1 MGRVPQAE
9 IDRIKRETDLAE
21 QVRRCGVELK
31 RHGKD
36 LIGLC
41 PFHDDRSPSLVVTPQ
56 KNLWNCLGACGEG
69 GSVIDWVMKM
79 EGISFRQAVELLRK
93 GWAPSE
99 RARHGKPP
107 VAAKSIRME
116 PLVQE
121 EMPDEAMMQAVVGH
135 YHATLLESPE
145 ALDYLAGRGLGSKE
159 LIEHFQI
166 GFANRTLGYRVPKRS
181 QAGGAAVRDRLQE
194 LGLMRSSGH
203 EFFTGSIVVPIF
215 DAAGPGAAGRVVEM
229 YGRRIDDTLSK
240 KVPVHKYLPGPH
252 AGVFNLAGLRDTKEV
267 ILCEALFDALSFWQA
282 GYRNVTSAYGI
293 HGFTPEM
300 LEAFRAYGIQRV
312 LIAYDRDGAGETA
325 SSELAEELLAEGLD
339 CFRVQF
345 PRGMD
350 ANDYARTT
358 KPARKALG
366 LLVRQATWLG
376 QGQRPATS
384 TEAAEGKAAKER
396 RQAAD
401 ELPTEAEPAT
411 AASPLPE
418 PPSAEVDAEIQGED
432 GDQVVIVLGDRR
444 YRVRGLSKNLAYDVM
459 KVNLLASRQG
469 ALHADSFDLYAARAR
484 AAFVHQAAKELQ
496 VPEGR
501 LKKDLGQVL
510 LKLEELQEEQ
520 IRSATSPAA
529 EDEVPEMTSEEEAEA
544 LELLRSPQLLDRIL
558 EDFRRCGVVGE
569 ETNKLVGYLAAVSRK
584 LDAPLAVVIQSSS
597 AAGKTSLMEAVLA
610 FIPEEERV
618 QYSAMTGQ
626 SLFYMGETDLSH
638 KILAIVEEEGAERAS
653 YALKLLQSEGELT
666 IASTGKDPRSG
677 RLVTQE
683 YRVEGPVMILL
694 TTTAIDLDEE
704 LLNRCLVLSVDE
716 GREQTRAIHRLQR
729 ERRTLDGLFART
741 GRSDVRRVHRN
752 AQRLLRP
759 LPVVNPWAPA
769 LTFVDDRTRTR
780 RDHEKYLTLI
790 DTIALLHQFQRE
802 VRSAERDGRVVEYI
816 EVELG
821 DLEIANRLAADVLGR
836 SLDELPPQTRRFL
849 QRLDAWVAEQCEGM
863 AMDRTEFRFTAREVR
878 GALGAGPTQTWT
890 HLGRLA
896 ELEYLVAQRGGRGQ
910 ITVYE
915 LIYYGVED
923 DRDVFLPGL
932 LDVDKLGK
940 SSTTSGVSSGSE
952 GGFSGSEA
960 SDSAHFR
967 PVFGR
972 FSDPEDR
979 PDPNNAKGSWHG
991 SSDSPGITTRRD
1003 TKKRNSGRTVVE
1015 SAAS

>member
-1 MGRVPQAE
+1 M
-9 IDRIKRETDLAE
+9 KREVDLAE
-21 QVRRCGVELK
+21 QVRRCGIEMK

-41 PFHDDRSPSLVVTPQ
+41 PFHDDRSPSLVITPK

-79 EGISFRQAVELLRK
+79 EGISFRQAVELLRQ
-93 GWAPSE
+93 GWEPTVE
-99 RARHGKPP
+99 
-107 VAAKSIRME
+107 AKSEPVVTQSTRLKME
-116 PLVQE
+116 PLVTS
-121 EMPDEAMMQAVVGH
+121 EMTDETMMAAVAGF
-135 YHATLLESPE
+135 YHQTLLESPD
-145 ALDYLAGRGLGSKE
+145 ALDYLAQRGLGSKE

-166 GFANRTLGYRVPKRS
+166 GYANRTIGYRVPKRNWS
-181 QAGGAAVRDRLQE
+181 EGAAVRDRLQS
-194 LGLMRSSGH
+194 LGLFRSTGH

-215 DAAGPGAAGRVVEM
+215 DGAGRVVEM
-229 YGRRIDDTLSK
+229 YGRQLVDDSRN
-240 KVPVHKYLPGPH
+240 PSHKYLPGPH

-267 ILCEALFDALSFWQA
+267 ILCEALFDALTFWQA
-282 GYRNVTSAYGI
+282 GFRNVTSAYGV
-293 HGFTPEM
+293 HGFTAEM

-312 LIAYDRDGAGETA
+312 LIAYDRDRAGEA
-325 SSELAEELLAEGLD
+325 AAEELAEELLAEGLE

-358 KPARKALG
+358 QPASKSLG
-366 LLVRQATWLG
+366 LVIRQAAWLG
-376 QGQRPATS
+376 QGRRPDGGGP
-384 TEAAEGKAAKER
+384 AAEEGRAAKEE
-396 RQAAD
+396 RQQPVD
-401 ELPTEAEPAT
+401 ELPAVAEPST
-411 AASPLPE
+411 LASPTSQSPASPIPE
-418 PPSAEVDAEIQGED
+418 PPAAEVDAQIGED
-432 GDQVVIVLGDRR
+432 HDQVVIVLGDRR

-484 AAFVHQAAKELQ
+484 AAFVKQVAKELQ
-496 VPEGR
+496 VPESR

-510 LKLEELQEEQ
+510 LKLEELQEAQ
-520 IRSATSPAA
+520 IRAATSPA
-529 EDEVPEMTSEEEAEA
+529 DEEAAPEMTSEEEAAA
-544 LELLRSPQLLDRIL
+544 LELLRSPRLLDRIL

-584 LDAPLAVVIQSSS
+584 LHAPLAVIIQSSS
-597 AAGKTSLMEAVLA
+597 AAGKTSLMDAVLS
-610 FIPEEERV
+610 FMPEEERV

-626 SLFYMGETDLSH
+626 SLFYMGETDLAH

-666 IASTGKDPRSG
+666 IASTGKNPRSG
-677 RLVTQE
+677 RLETQE

-729 ERRTLDGLFART
+729 ERRTLDGLFAQES
-741 GRSDVRRVHRN
+741 RSDVRRVHRN
-752 AQRLLRP
+752 AQRMLRP

-802 VRSAERDGRVVEYI
+802 IQSAERDDRVVEYI

-849 QRLDAWVAEQCEGM
+849 QRLDVWVAGQCEELE
-863 AMDRTEFRFTAREVR
+863 MDRVDFRFTAREVR
-878 GALGAGPTQTWT
+878 AALGTGPTQTWT

-896 ELEYLVAQRGGRGQ
+896 DLEYLVAHHTGRGQ

-915 LIYYGVED
+915 LIYYGADD

-932 LDVDKLGK
+932 LDVDKLRK
-940 SSTTSGVSSGSE
+940 SSRTRGNLSGSE
-952 GGFSGSEA
+952 GSISGEEA
-960 SDSAHFR
+960 DLSAPFR
-967 PVFGR
+967 PQFGAI
-972 FSDPEDR
+972 SDPSKS
-979 PDPNNAKGSWHG
+979 PDPNNAKGSEPNL
-991 SSDSPGITTRRD
+991 SVSPEITTRRGSK
-1003 TKKRNSGRTVVE
+1003 TRTSRRTVTQD
-1015 SAAS
+1015 SA

>member
-1 MGRVPQAE
+1 MRPA
-9 IDRIKRETDLAE
+9 ASS
-21 QVRRCGVELK
+21 RC
-31 RHGKD
+31 
-36 LIGLC
+36 
-41 PFHDDRSPSLVVTPQ
+41 T
-56 KNLWNCLGACGEG
+56 AG
-69 GSVIDWVMKM
+69 GSTT
-79 EGISFRQAVELLRK
+79 RCR
-93 GWAPSE
+93 
-99 RARHGKPP
+99 R
-107 VAAKSIRME
+107 
-116 PLVQE
+116 
-121 EMPDEAMMQAVVGH
+121 
-135 YHATLLESPE
+135 
-145 ALDYLAGRGLGSKE
+145 
-159 LIEHFQI
+159 
-166 GFANRTLGYRVPKRS
+166 RT
-181 QAGGAAVRDRLQE
+181 
-194 LGLMRSSGH
+194 
-203 EFFTGSIVVPIF
+203 
-215 DAAGPGAAGRVVEM
+215 
-229 YGRRIDDTLSK
+229 
-240 KVPVHKYLPGPH
+240 PVHKYLPGPH

-325 SSELAEELLAEGLD
+325 ATELAEELLEEGLD
-339 CFRVQF
+339 CFRIQF

-366 LLVRQATWLG
+366 LLIRQATWLG
-376 QGQRPATS
+376 QGKRPATS
-384 TEAAEGKAAKER
+384 SEQPAVEGRAAKEE

-401 ELPTEAEPAT
+401 ELPAAAEPET
-411 AASPLPE
+411 PASPVPE
-418 PPSAEVDAEIQGED
+418 PPAAEVDAEIQGED

-496 VPEGR
+496 VPESR

-510 LKLEELQEEQ
+510 LKLEELQEAQ
-520 IRSATSPAA
+520 IRAATSPA
-529 EDEVPEMTSEEEAEA
+529 DEEGAPEMTSEDEAEA

-741 GRSDVRRVHRN
+741 GRTDVRRVHRN

-849 QRLDAWVAEQCEGM
+849 QRLDAWVAGQCEELE
-863 AMDRTEFRFTAREVR
+863 MDRVDFRFTAREVR
-878 GALGAGPTQTWT
+878 SALGAGPTQTWT
-890 HLGRLA
+890 HLNRLA

-940 SSTTSGVSSGSE
+940 HSTTSENLSGS
-952 GGFSGSEA
+952 GGAISGEVADLSAPIRAHFGANSDPAKRRDHSDSNGSRPNLSGS
-960 SDSAHFR
+960 
-967 PVFGR
+967 
-972 FSDPEDR
+972 PEIVPR
-979 PDPNNAKGSWHG
+979 GG
-991 SSDSPGITTRRD
+991 TRE
-1003 TKKRNSGRTVVE
+1003 RNSGRTVVE

>member
-1 MGRVPQAE
+1 MPRLPQAE
-9 IDRIKRETDLAE
+9 IDRVKREVDLAA
-21 QVRRCGVELK
+21 QVRRCGIELK

-41 PFHDDRSPSLVVTPQ
+41 PFHDDRSPSLVITPR
-56 KNLWNCLGACGEG
+56 KNLWHCLGACGEG
-69 GSVIDWVMKM
+69 GSVIDWVMKI
-79 EGISFRQAVELLRK
+79 EGISFRQAVELLRQ
-93 GWAPSE
+93 GWEPTVE
-99 RARHGKPP
+99 
-107 VAAKSIRME
+107 AKSEPVVTQSTRLKME
-116 PLVQE
+116 PLVTS
-121 EMPDEAMMQAVVGH
+121 EMTDEAMMAAVVGF
-135 YHATLLESPE
+135 YHQTLLESPE
-145 ALDYLAGRGLGSKE
+145 ALDYLAQRGLGSKE

-166 GFANRTLGYRVPKRS
+166 GYANRTIGYRVPKRNWS
-181 QAGGAAVRDRLQE
+181 EGAAVRDRLQA
-194 LGLMRSSGH
+194 LGLFRSTGH
-203 EFFTGSIVVPIF
+203 EFFTGSIVVPVF
-215 DAAGPGAAGRVVEM
+215 DGAGRVVEM
-229 YGRRIDDTLSK
+229 YGRQLVDDSRN
-240 KVPVHKYLPGPH
+240 PSHKYLPGPH

-267 ILCEALFDALSFWQA
+267 ILCEALFDALTFWQA
-282 GYRNVTSAYGI
+282 GFRNVTSAYGV
-293 HGFTPEM
+293 HGFTAEM
-300 LEAFRAYGIQRV
+300 LEAFRAYGIERV
-312 LIAYDRDGAGETA
+312 LIAYDRDRAGEA
-325 SSELAEELLAEGLD
+325 AAEELAEELLAEGLE

-358 KPARKALG
+358 QPASKSLG
-366 LLVRQATWLG
+366 LVIRQAAWLG
-376 QGQRPATS
+376 QGRGPGAPGGD
-384 TEAAEGKAAKER
+384 AEGDQGRAAKKEK
-396 RQAAD
+396 QPVDA
-401 ELPTEAEPAT
+401 LPAEAEPEVP
-411 AASPLPE
+411 ASPIPE
-418 PPSAEVDAEIQGED
+418 PPAAEVDAQIGED
-432 GDQVVIVLGDRR
+432 HDQVVIVLGDRR

-484 AAFVHQAAKELQ
+484 AAFVKQAAKELQ
-496 VPEGR
+496 VPESR
-501 LKKDLGQVL
+501 LKKDLGQVM

-520 IRSATSPAA
+520 IRAATSPA
-529 EDEVPEMTSEEEAEA
+529 DEEAAPEMTSEEEAAA
-544 LELLRSPQLLDRIL
+544 LELLRSPRLLDRIL

-584 LDAPLAVVIQSSS
+584 LHAPLAVIIQSSS
-597 AAGKTSLMEAVLA
+597 AAGKTSLMEAVLS
-610 FIPEEERV
+610 FMPEEERV

-626 SLFYMGETDLSH
+626 SLFYMGETDLAH

-666 IASTGKDPRSG
+666 IASTGKNPRSG
-677 RLVTQE
+677 RLETQE

-729 ERRTLDGLFART
+729 ERRTLDGLFAQES
-741 GRSDVRRVHRN
+741 RSDVRRVHRN
-752 AQRLLRP
+752 AQRMLRP

-802 VRSAERDGRVVEYI
+802 VKVEERGGRVIDYV

-849 QRLDAWVAEQCEGM
+849 QRLDVWVAGQCEELE
-863 AMDRTEFRFTAREVR
+863 MDRVDFRFTAREVR
-878 GALGAGPTQTWT
+878 AALGTGPTQTWT

-896 ELEYLVAQRGGRGQ
+896 ELEYLVAHHAGRGQ

-915 LIYYGVED
+915 LIYYGADD

-932 LDVDKLGK
+932 LDVDKLRK
-940 SSTTSGVSSGSE
+940 SSRTRGNLSGSE
-952 GGFSGSEA
+952 GSISGETA
-960 SDSAHFR
+960 DLSAPFR
-967 PVFGR
+967 PHFGAI
-972 FSDPEDR
+972 SDPGKR
-979 PDPNNAKGSWHG
+979 PDPNNAKGSG
-991 SSDSPGITTRRD
+991 PNLSVSPEITTRRD
-1003 TKKRNSGRTVVE
+1003 TKTRTSRRTVTQD
-1015 SAAS
+1015 SA